1 MRGIVKVLLR
11 MLILAE
17 RPWRRVEAVSRL
29 EEWVKRVFLEAGGRS
44 LKLSKGEGGWIRVE
58 ADDERLLSSILRLNM
73 RFDPIS
79 TTGQPHAA
87 KVVKIG
93 RGRVSYEYPLPDGST
108 MRKTFHSRDWAVQ
121 LGYEG
126 DDSEEFLEALGV
138 VEGMSISTSLN
149 MPSSIQMRM
158 FLDEVLRGLDRI
170 VLIDLTPQ
178 EVEEILESGFNGFTA
193 FYETITPLTH
203 IIYLKLGASLDRA
216 SKRLEALIHGIAPGA
231 SYRPLSWRRLSM
243 IDWSEVQFEM

>member
-108 MRKTFHSRDWAVQ
+108 MRNTFHSRDWAVQ

-126 DDSEEFLEALGV
+126 ENSEEFLEALGV

>member
-1 MRGIVKVLLR
+1 LRGFLKVFPR

-17 RPWRRVEAVSRL
+17 RPWRRLEAVSRL
-29 EEWVKRVFLEAGGRS
+29 EEWIKGIFLEAGGSS
-44 LKLSKGEGGWIRVE
+44 LKLSEGEGGWITVE

-79 TTGQPHAA
+79 SMSQPHTA

-121 LGYEG
+121 LGYER
-126 DDSEEFLEALGV
+126 DDFEGFLEALGV

-149 MPSSIQMRM
+149 MPSSIQRRL

-178 EVEEILESGFNGFTA
+178 EVEKILESGFKGFTA

-203 IIYLKLGASLDRA
+203 IAYLKLGASLDKA
-216 SKRLEALIHGIAPGA
+216 SKRLEALIHGIAPRA
-231 SYRPLSWRRLSM
+231 SYRPLSWRKLST
-243 IDWSEVQFEM
+243 IDWSGIQFEM